1 MKYAAE
7 FVKRV
12 VETVL
17 SFKCSAREAERLLN
31 VSRKTVTRWVKRA
44 LGELLYWFCRAAKRV
59 RNRTPEALLARM
71 RELLTRGLS
80 AVMVWLA
87 LRKAVCL
94 RTVQRWKHKW
104 FPPVK
109 TKVEVRRYERR
120 KIGSLA
126 HSDWGVKRIQDG
138 KRCCFTFY
146 EDDATRRVYACR
158 AYSKASLPNT
168 LDALNRACTQTRFK
182 AVLTDCGRVYTKA
195 FGEECRTLG
204 VKSIH
209 TRPFNPKCNGK
220 AEAVVK
226 KIKRFLNKF
235 EVRDLAHANRLL
247 ARFEREYNR
256 TPHGS
261 LKYLTPLEVYR
272 IKQTNGDI
280 SAVT

>member
-1 MKYAAE
+1 MKYATQ
-7 FVKRV
+7 FVKKV
-12 VETVL
+12 VEAVL
-17 SFKCSAREAERLLN
+17 SLKCSAREAERLLG
-31 VSRKTVTRWVKRA
+31 VSRKTITRWVKRA
-44 LGELLYWFCRAAKRV
+44 LGELPYWFSRTAKRV
-59 RNRTPEALLARM
+59 CNRTPEALLARM

-87 LRKAVCL
+87 LCKRVCL
-94 RTVQRWKHKW
+94 RTVQRWKSKW
-104 FPPVK
+104 FPVIK
-109 TKVEVRRYERR
+109 TKPVVRRYERR
-120 KIGSLA
+120 KIGSLM
-126 HSDWGVKRIQDG
+126 HTDWGVKRIQNG

-158 AYSKASLPNT
+158 AYASACLVNT
-168 LDALNRACTQTRFK
+168 LDAFENACKRTRFA

-195 FGEECRTLG
+195 FGDECRAAG

-235 EVRDLAHANRLL
+235 VVRDLAHANRLL
-247 ARFEREYNR
+247 ERFEREYNR

-280 SAVT
+280 SAVM